1 MYEEYVRE
9 DKIKDKTDE
18 EKRLEL
24 IMSIIKTK
32 QDLHDSNNNFEYAE
46 NELIDYYA
54 YQIKANKTK
63 LDYLIKKAQSKGIIL
78 DSINEL
84 EIRKIMYTYLS
95 QIRHKY

>member
-32 QDLHDSNNNFEYAE
+32 QDLHDSNNNFEYEE

-84 EIRKIMYTYLS
+84 EIRKIM
-95 QIRHKY
+95 

>member
-1 MYEEYVRE
+1 MYEERVKMYEEYVRE

-84 EIRKIMYTYLS
+84 EIRKIM
-95 QIRHKY
+95 

>member
-63 LDYLIKKAQSKGIIL
+63 LDYLIKKAQIKGIIL

-84 EIRKIMYTYLS
+84 EIRKIM
-95 QIRHKY
+95 

>member
-1 MYEEYVRE
+1 MYLCDKIILGEEEYVRE

-84 EIRKIMYTYLS
+84 EIRKIM
-95 QIRHKY
+95 

>member
-46 NELIDYYA
+46 NELIDY
-54 YQIKANKTK
+54 
-63 LDYLIKKAQSKGIIL
+63 
-78 DSINEL
+78 
-84 EIRKIMYTYLS
+84 
-95 QIRHKY
+95 